1 MKLKPSAPSRSGAL
15 ANRRQFLLHCSA
27 LTLAV
32 SMPSLG
38 AQGPRPR
45 TALERIS
52 FDQFASQL
60 NTAFTVQ
67 QGSGAA
73 GVLRLTQARW
83 HPPANSPAAAD
94 AANDKF
100 SLVFSGAASK
110 PLSQD
115 TYSFIHRALGRF
127 EMFISQVGPA
137 SQGQYFYEA
146 IFNRPPDHS
155 RPAST
160 RQAERPARAR
170 NAR

>member
-1 MKLKPSAPSRSGAL
+1 MVP
-15 ANRRQFLLHCSA
+15 
-27 LTLAV
+27 
-32 SMPSLG
+32 PSLL

-45 TALERIS
+45 TALDQVT
-52 FDQFASQL
+52 FDHFASQL

-73 GVLRLTQARW
+73 GVLHLIQART
-83 HPPANSPAAAD
+83 HSPANSPAAAD
-94 AANDKF
+94 AANEKF
-100 SLVFSGAASK
+100 SLVFSGAASQ

-115 TYSFIHRALGRF
+115 TYSFVHPALGRF
-127 EMFISQVGPA
+127 EMFISQVGPT
-137 SQGQYFYEA
+137 GQAQCFYEA

>member
-1 MKLKPSAPSRSGAL
+1 
-15 ANRRQFLLHCSA
+15 

-32 SMPSLG
+32 SIVPPSLV
-38 AQGPRPR
+38 AQVPRPR

-60 NTAFTVQ
+60 NTDFSLQ
-67 QGSGAA
+67 ERSGAS
-73 GVLRLTQARW
+73 GILRLIQARI
-83 HPPANSPAAAD
+83 HSSTNSPAAAD
-94 AANDKF
+94 AANEKF
-100 SLVFSGAASK
+100 SLVFSGSASK

-115 TYSFIHRALGRF
+115 TYSFIHPALGRF

-137 SQGQYFYEA
+137 SQGQCFYEA

-155 RPAST
+155 RSAST

>member
-1 MKLKPSAPSRSGAL
+1 M
-15 ANRRQFLLHCSA
+15 
-27 LTLAV
+27 TLAV
-32 SMPSLG
+32 SMVPPSLL

-45 TALERIS
+45 TALDQIT
-52 FDQFASQL
+52 FDHFASQL

-73 GVLRLTQARW
+73 GALHLIQARL
-83 HPPANSPAAAD
+83 HSPANSPAAAD
-94 AANDKF
+94 AANEKF
-100 SLVFSGAASK
+100 SLVFSGAASQ

-115 TYSFIHRALGRF
+115 TYSFVHPALGRF
-127 EMFISQVGPA
+127 EMFISQVGPTA
-137 SQGQYFYEA
+137 KEGQSFYEA
-146 IFNRPPDHS
+146 IFNRPPEHS

>member
-1 MKLKPSAPSRSGAL
+1 MVP
-15 ANRRQFLLHCSA
+15 
-27 LTLAV
+27 
-32 SMPSLG
+32 PSLV
-38 AQGPRPR
+38 AQGPRQR
-45 TALERIS
+45 TALDQIS

-73 GVLRLTQARW
+73 AILRLIQARL
-83 HPPANSPAAAD
+83 HSPANSPAAAD
-94 AANDKF
+94 AANEKF
-100 SLVFSGAASK
+100 SLVFSGAAAK

-115 TYSFIHRALGRF
+115 TYSFVHPALGRF

-137 SQGQYFYEA
+137 SQGPPSVGFATEGPCFYEA

-160 RQAERPARAR
+160 KQAERPARAR